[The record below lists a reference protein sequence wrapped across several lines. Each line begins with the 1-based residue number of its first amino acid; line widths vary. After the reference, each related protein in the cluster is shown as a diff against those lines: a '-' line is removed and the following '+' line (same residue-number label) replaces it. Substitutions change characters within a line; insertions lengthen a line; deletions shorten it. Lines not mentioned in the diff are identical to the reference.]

1 VLDTSTSRA
10 PYIYKEKVVLSHGG
24 RNPLQSTP
32 KYNFVQSWP
41 IQTGLAGLQNQ
52 LSLFLWETQLSLFWN
67 PVKPVFLYQYL
78 LTPKFGLGHE
88 DLEFRSLL
96 KKASIFSKIG

>member
-1 VLDTSTSRA
+1 MR
-10 PYIYKEKVVLSHGG
+10 G

-32 KYNFVQSWP
+32 KYNCVQSWP
-41 IQTGLAGLQNQ
+41 VQTGLAGLQNQ

-78 LTPKFGLGHE
+78 LTPKFGLRHE
-88 DLEFRSLL
+88 DLEFQSLL
-96 KKASIFSKIG
+96 KKATIFSKIS